1 MRAYNRGNLKQG
13 KYSGKKR
20 LLKHK
25 NQLADS
31 FDDKKVYNINC

>member
-1 MRAYNRGNLKQG
+1 MGAYDRGSLRQG

-25 NQLADS
+25 NQLTD
-31 FDDKKVYNINC
+31 FFRDKKACNING